1 MNGPHESQ
9 LPSEDIRC
17 NSPSEEPDIVEEC
30 QFCFSPADIGCD
42 CYRGDPEFDRD
53 DDDESEEDESELS
66 IHVPDM

>member
-17 NSPSEEPDIVEEC
+17 NSPSEEEELIEEC

-42 CYRGDPEFDRD
+42 CYRGDPDFDVD
-53 DDDESEEDESELS
+53 SEDTKVDEE
-66 IHVPDM
+66 